1 MSFQA
6 YLDNV
11 QAKTGKS
18 AAEFVA
24 MAKKKGLVEF
34 RDIIAWLKDEFD
46 LGLGHARAIA
56 HVIRHGGVREKASRV
71 RNAKRK
77 PVS

>member
-11 QAKTGKS
+11 QTKTGRT

-24 MAKKKGLVEF
+24 MAKKKGFVEF
-34 RDIIAWLKDEFD
+34 R
-46 LGLGHARAIA
+46 
-56 HVIRHGGVREKASRV
+56 GGRRD
-71 RNAKRK
+71 
-77 PVS
+77 

>member
-11 QAKTGKS
+11 QTKTGKS

-24 MAKKKGLVEF
+24 MAKKNGFVEF
-34 RDIIAWLKDEFD
+34 REIIAWLKDD
-46 LGLGHARAIA
+46 YGLGLGHARAIA
-56 HVIRHGGVREKASRV
+56 HVIRHGAVTEKPSRA
-71 RNAKRK
+71 RKTRKRR
-77 PVS
+77 S